1 MKMDKIVHENRNS
14 LQKTSDGKHNLMKKW
29 RNMEKKM
36 APKPIDVFS
45 YLFKSHCC
53 LDQSESKSIIYF
65 WTQFAG

>member
-1 MKMDKIVHENRNS
+1 MEMDKIVHENSSQNGS
-14 LQKTSDGKHNLMKKW
+14 S
-29 RNMEKKM
+29 KM
-36 APKPIDVFS
+36 APKPIDIFS